1 VSPIAQD
8 ATVAVNG
15 ACARSEILGVG
26 KGCVFAIDVPLAEEN
41 TPVP

>member
-1 VSPIAQD
+1 VHA
-8 ATVAVNG
+8 G
-15 ACARSEILGVG
+15 EIHHRNLPG